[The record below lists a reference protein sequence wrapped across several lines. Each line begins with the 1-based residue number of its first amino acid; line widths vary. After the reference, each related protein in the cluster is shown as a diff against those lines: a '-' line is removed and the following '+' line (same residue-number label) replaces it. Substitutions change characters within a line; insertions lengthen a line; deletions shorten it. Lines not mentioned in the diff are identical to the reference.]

1 MSGPGTLFGIGLGPG
16 DPELITLK
24 ALRLLRAAPVV
35 AAFAKQGRT
44 GQALGIAGPHLLPE
58 QRILRLEYPFTT
70 EVSIHDPL
78 YARDM
83 ALFYDQ
89 AATQVARHL
98 DAGEDVAVICEGD
111 PFLYGSYMYLHDR
124 LSHRFPAQVVP
135 GISGMSGCWTQ
146 ADTPITHGDDVLT
159 VIPGTLPE
167 DTMVSHL
174 SRTDAAVFMKVGR
187 NLPRIRTALIRA
199 GLLERAILVERGT
212 MDGAHVARLADW
224 PEDRPAPYFTIVL
237 VPGRQGVR

>member
-1 MSGPGTLFGIGLGPG
+1 MSGSGTLFGIGLGPG

-24 ALRLLRAAPVV
+24 ALRLLQAAPVV
-35 AAFAKQGRT
+35 ATFAKQGRT
-44 GQALGIAGPHLLPE
+44 GQALGIAGPHLRPE
-58 QRILRLEYPFTT
+58 QQILRLEYPFTT
-70 EVSIHDPL
+70 EVSIHDPR

-83 ALFYDQ
+83 SDFYDQ
-89 AATQVARHL
+89 AAAEVAQCLMGGR
-98 DAGEDVAVICEGD
+98 DVAVICEGD

-159 VIPGTLPE
+159 VIPGTLSE
-167 DTMVSHL
+167 DAMVSHL
-174 SRTDAAVFMKVGR
+174 GRTDAAVFMKVGR
-187 NLPRIRTALIRA
+187 NLPRIRAALARA
-199 GLLERAILVERGT
+199 GLLERAMLVERGT
-212 MDGAHVARLADW
+212 MEGARVARLAEC
-224 PEDRPAPYFTIVL
+224 PEDQPAPYFTIVL